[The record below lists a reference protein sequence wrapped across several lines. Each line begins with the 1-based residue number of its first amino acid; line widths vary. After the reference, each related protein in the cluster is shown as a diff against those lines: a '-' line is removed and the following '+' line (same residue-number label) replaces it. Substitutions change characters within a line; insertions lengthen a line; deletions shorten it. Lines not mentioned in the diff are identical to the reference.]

1 MQIDIQNLFFNF
13 ENLCVFNNFS
23 YTFKDKKITCIV
35 GKSGIGKTTLLGIL
49 SGTLK
54 IQSGKIITSIQN
66 PSYAYAYQD
75 LRLLPHVSAIQNICY
90 VLPKAVSKI
99 KGAKIAQY
107 YLQALGLEGFENY
120 LPSELSGGMQR
131 RVSLARAL
139 AFPSDMILLDEAFD
153 SLDTTTRKDVITLFL
168 RVIKQEKRSVI
179 CVTHDKT
186 LATDI
191 ADEMLE
197 L

>member
-1 MQIDIQNLFFNF
+1 
-13 ENLCVFNNFS
+13 
-23 YTFKDKKITCIV
+23 
-35 GKSGIGKTTLLGIL
+35 
-49 SGTLK
+49 
-54 IQSGKIITSIQN
+54 
-66 PSYAYAYQD
+66 
-75 LRLLPHVSAIQNICY
+75 
-90 VLPKAVSKI
+90 
-99 KGAKIAQY
+99 
-107 YLQALGLEGFENY
+107 
-120 LPSELSGGMQR
+120 MQR

-168 RVIKQEKRSVI
+168 RVVKQEKRSVI